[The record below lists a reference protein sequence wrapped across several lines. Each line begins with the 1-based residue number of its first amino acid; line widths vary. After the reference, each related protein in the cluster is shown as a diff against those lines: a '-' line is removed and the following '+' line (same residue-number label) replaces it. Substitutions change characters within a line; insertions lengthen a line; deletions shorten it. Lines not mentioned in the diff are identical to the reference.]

1 MKNVLITAIGSFSA
15 DIAIKTCH
23 EELGWRVVG
32 CDIYPMEWIA
42 QSMNVDVFYQAP
54 RASQADEYM
63 DFIKKV
69 CEAEEIDYL
78 LPSTD
83 VEIDVLNARRGELP
97 ERTRLCIS
105 GPKTIEICR
114 DKKIFADKVRCS
126 IPTEYLKNVPEAD
139 YPVIVKP
146 VNGRSSQGLKRIYTA
161 EEYALA
167 RNDDEGDLIV
177 QPMIAGDI
185 VTVDVVRHPKSRYV
199 EVLPRVE
206 LLRTLAGAGTSV
218 KIYRDSFLEDLC
230 REIAED
236 LRIVG
241 CVCFEFIH
249 DPDGHYHIME
259 CNPRLSGGV
268 AFSVM
273 AGYNFVKAHFDCFC
287 ADDIEVKPDIEEMYI
302 ARKYQEYVM

>member
-15 DIAIKTCH
+15 DTAIKTCRDK
-23 EELGWRVVG
+23 LGWRVIG

-42 QSMNVDVFYQAP
+42 QSMEVDVFYQAP
-54 RASQADEYM
+54 RASEADKYM
-63 DFIKKV
+63 DFIIRL
-69 CEAEEIDYL
+69 CENEQIDYI

-83 VEIDVLNARRGELP
+83 VEIDVLSPRRKELP
-97 ERTRLCIS
+97 EGTTLCIS
-105 GPKTIEICR
+105 GMKTIEICR
-114 DKKIFADKVRCS
+114 DKKAFADRVRCS
-126 IPTEYLKNVPEAD
+126 IPTDYLKNVPEAS

-177 QPMIAGDI
+177 QPMLEGDI
-185 VTVDVVRHPKSRYV
+185 VTVDVVRHPKSHYV

-218 KIYRDSFLEDLC
+218 KICRDSYLEDLC
-230 REIAED
+230 KEIAED
-236 LRIVG
+236 LRIIG
-241 CVCFEFIH
+241 CVCFEFIK
-249 DPDGHYHIME
+249 DSDGGYHIME

-268 AFSVM
+268 AFSVT
-273 AGYNFVKAHFDCFC
+273 AGYDFVKAHFDCFC
-287 ADDIEVKPDIEEMYI
+287 ADDIDVKPDIEEMYI
-302 ARKYQEYVM
+302 ARKYNEYIM